1 MITQRTF
8 YVLLVAFLLIP
19 VLIKRSM
26 GELPILSYLLLGS
39 VLLFIILTGV
49 DLATGA
55 KEAQPLSNFKTP
67 IWSDKIVSSIS
78 ILCVACSYQTGVFP
92 AYTSMQDKSTL
103 RFSIS
108 AGIANAFCGVVYIIL
123 GILCLAMFGS
133 ELQSNVLLNMAT
145 RPGYA
150 SIFVRLNFSLVLVT
164 HIPYIFFSTKE
175 AYLVF
180 IDEIRHKSVS
190 EKLEAKIK

>member
-1 MITQRTF
+1 
-8 YVLLVAFLLIP
+8 
-19 VLIKRSM
+19 M

-49 DLATGA
+49 DLATGT
-55 KEAQPLSNFKTP
+55 KEAQPLSDFKNP

-78 ILCVACSYQTGVFP
+78 ILGVAFSYQTGVFP
-92 AYTSMQDKSTL
+92 AYTSMQDKSTH

-108 AGIANAFCGVVYIIL
+108 AGIANTFCAVVYIIL

-150 SIFVRLNFSLVLVT
+150 SIFVRLIFSLVLVA
-164 HIPYIFFSTKE
+164 HIPYVFFTTKE
-175 AYLVF
+175 ACLVF
-180 IDEIRHKSVS
+180 IDEIWHKSVS
-190 EKLEAKIK
+190 EKLEAKIQANKEKSDDMNLLLKDEA